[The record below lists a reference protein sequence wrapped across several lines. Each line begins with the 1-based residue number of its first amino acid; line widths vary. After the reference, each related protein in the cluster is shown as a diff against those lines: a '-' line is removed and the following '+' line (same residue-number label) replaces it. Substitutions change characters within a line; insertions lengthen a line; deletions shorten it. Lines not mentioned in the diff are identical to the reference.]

1 MNDKNRDK
9 GIKMENNYLPFEDA
23 KKYVYNLSLNNLE
36 DWLLYIDDK
45 LDYLVK
51 KPSNIPTTPNIVYK
65 DNGWI
70 SWDDWFGKNTNENEA
85 ETIIKRIS
93 NKNIAD
99 NLFEYLSKKNECKE
113 KMIKLGYVNPKNK
126 EIAKFY
132 LRTILQKIID
142 IAFEYYKIE
151 IEAVKKEGLT
161 FSYSIKKSSN
171 HNIEFEKEFRN
182 LCKDYEILLH
192 LISINNLSI
201 RIKLFDYT
209 NTKSILDN
217 LTKIIVVDD
226 KELSLKAAINSL
238 DKDLNDIQYLSK
250 IKSYLKLVKMKQS

>member
-1 MNDKNRDK
+1 
-9 GIKMENNYLPFEDA
+9 MENNYLPFEDA

-51 KPSNIPTTPNIVYK
+51 KPSNIPITPNIAYK
-65 DNGWI
+65 DNGWT
-70 SWDDWFGKNTNENEA
+70 SWDDWFGKNASNNEA

-93 NKNIAD
+93 NKNISD
-99 NLFEYLSKKNECKE
+99 NFFEYLDKKNECKE

-132 LRTILQKIID
+132 FRTILQKIID

-171 HNIEFEKEFRN
+171 HNIEFEKEFKN
-182 LCKDYEILLH
+182 LCKDYEILLQ
-192 LISINNLSI
+192 LISINNLFI

-209 NTKSILDN
+209 NMKFILNN
-217 LTKIIVVDD
+217 LDKAIIVED
-226 KELSLKAAINSL
+226 KEVTLKAAINSL
-238 DKDLNDIQYLSK
+238 YKDLDDIQYLSK
-250 IKSYLKLVKMKQS
+250 IKSYLKLAKINFD